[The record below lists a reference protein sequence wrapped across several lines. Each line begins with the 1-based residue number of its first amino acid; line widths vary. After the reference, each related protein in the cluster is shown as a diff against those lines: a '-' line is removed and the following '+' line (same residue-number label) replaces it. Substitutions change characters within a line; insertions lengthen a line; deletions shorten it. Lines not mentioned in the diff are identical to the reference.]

1 MKTVYTK
8 KELAKAIKSGEKHI
22 LCKGSVAETLWS
34 IINAKEKLTSTGI
47 AITITITLAELALLL
62 GFAIVL
68 YAIYKNRKVKIQGNK
83 DGSVVVDME

>member
-47 AITITITLAELALLL
+47 AITITLAELALLL

-83 DGSVVVDME
+83 DGSAVVDME

>member
-1 MKTVYTK
+1 MGK
-8 KELAKAIKSGEKHI
+8 KHI

-47 AITITITLAELALLL
+47 AITITFAELALLL

>member
-22 LCKGSVAETLWS
+22 LCKGSVAEALWS

-47 AITITITLAELALLL
+47 AITITLAELALLL

>member
-22 LCKGSVAETLWS
+22 LCKGSVVETLWS

-47 AITITITLAELALLL
+47 AITITLAELALLL
-62 GFAIVL
+62 GFAMYYMLFI
-68 YAIYKNRKVKIQGNK
+68 KIAK
-83 DGSVVVDME
+83 